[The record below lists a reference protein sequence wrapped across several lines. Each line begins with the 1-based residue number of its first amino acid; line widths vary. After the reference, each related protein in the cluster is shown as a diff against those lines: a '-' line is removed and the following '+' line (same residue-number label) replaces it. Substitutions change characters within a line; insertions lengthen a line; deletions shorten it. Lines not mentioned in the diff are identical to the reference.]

1 MVSKKMDSRVRRSR
15 GRIQGALLQAL
26 SEKPYDKISVIE
38 LVERSGVSRPTFYFH
53 YEGKDDLLIAT
64 LDAIFDQLDMEDDTM
79 LKESHQERGYHLAMG
94 WFTQVAQ
101 YPTFFQLL
109 LYSPDEQ
116 GLRFQYTHR
125 VRQLLGK
132 ILAAPPPR
140 DQLNQ
145 LTYYVAG
152 AALGLGDGWLKGE
165 FQLSTEELAQV
176 FVDLVT
182 PGINKVLGG
191 LG

>member
-1 MVSKKMDSRVRRSR
+1 MASKKMDSRVRRSR

-53 YEGKDDLLIAT
+53 YESKDDLLIAT
-64 LDAIFDQLDMEDDTM
+64 LDDIFDQLDMEDGMM
-79 LKESHQERGYHLAMG
+79 LQESHQERGYHLALG
-94 WFTQVAQ
+94 WFTQMEQ
-101 YPTFFQLL
+101 HPTFFRLL

-132 ILAAPPPR
+132 ILAKPPPT

-145 LTYYVAG
+145 LTYYVASV
-152 AALGLGDGWLKGE
+152 ALGLTDGWLKGDL
-165 FQLSTEELAQV
+165 QLGAEQLAQL
-176 FVDLVT
+176 FVNLVT
-182 PGINKVLGG
+182 PGINNVLGG
-191 LG
+191 LD